1 MHYKQAREMWTPTS
15 NVLPFPKRTAACAQ
29 VNEDTAGQMLSG
41 LTDRE
46 LEVHIQALHNEHNLK
61 RAAYTA
67 VASAFAR
74 ALNEQVKRRER
85 G

>member
-1 MHYKQAREMWTPTS
+1 MYRFRTAQRMWTPSAKVVPIRPVT
-15 NVLPFPKRTAACAQ
+15 Q
-29 VNEDTAGQMLSG
+29 VNEDTASQMLSE
-41 LTDRE
+41 LTDQE
-46 LEVHIQALHNEHNLK
+46 LETHIQALHDEHNIK